1 MKDYDV
7 ILASGAEHLR
17 ERFRDLGFRVFS
29 SDWNY
34 DGRRLFP
41 NTDLYARI
49 AEVHKLSNRKVII
62 FQSCTGAGPAEQE
75 PRTTSDRLV
84 ELFLLLDILRAPVD
98 VEKTSHK
105 EYKTT
110 SVSPPSNVEVVLTY
124 QPFALQ
130 DKAFLTGEASSSR
143 WAVEEISK
151 ACNKVWVVN
160 PHASHS
166 LDWIRKLKE
175 RGTLEIIDVIPSLI
189 EFAAVQFGFDDYVVV
204 TPDEGGQERF
214 NVAGFGKSRK
224 NSFTVEL
231 SGDVD
236 VSGRNVIIVD
246 DLTKT
251 GSTLIKA
258 GARLKKMK
266 AKNIGLAVAHAL
278 PIMKRGEELLE
289 KLISKSKGRIVATNT
304 IYTRC
309 FCLNNPALTYNI
321 VDSLVKTI

>member
-75 PRTTSDRLV
+75 PRTTSDRIV
-84 ELFLLLDILRAPVD
+84 ELLLLLDILRAPVD
-98 VEKTSHK
+98 VEKRGHK
-105 EYKTT
+105 EYKATP
-110 SVSPPSNVEVVLTY
+110 VAPPSSVEVVLTY

-143 WAVEEISK
+143 WAIEEIAK

-160 PHASHS
+160 PHAVESI
-166 LDWIRKLKE
+166 DWMHKMQE
-175 RGTLEIIDVIPSLI
+175 RDLLEIIDVINCLI
-189 EFAAVQFGFDDYVVV
+189 EFTSVKFGFD
-204 TPDEGGQERF
+204 E
-214 NVAGFGKSRK
+214 
-224 NSFTVEL
+224 
-231 SGDVD
+231 
-236 VSGRNVIIVD
+236 
-246 DLTKT
+246 
-251 GSTLIKA
+251 
-258 GARLKKMK
+258 
-266 AKNIGLAVAHAL
+266 
-278 PIMKRGEELLE
+278 
-289 KLISKSKGRIVATNT
+289 
-304 IYTRC
+304 
-309 FCLNNPALTYNI
+309 
-321 VDSLVKTI
+321 

>member
-49 AEVHKLSNRKVII
+49 AEVHKLSNRKAII

-110 SVSPPSNVEVVLTY
+110 PVSPPSNVEVVLTY

-160 PHASHS
+160 PHASHD
-166 LDWIRKLKE
+166 LDWMHKLKE
-175 RGTLEIIDVIPSLI
+175 RGTLEIIDIIPGLI
-189 EFAAVQFGFDDYVVV
+189 KFAAVQFGFDDYVVV

-258 GARLKKMK
+258 RARLKKMK

>member
-34 DGRRLFP
+34 DGSRLFP

-98 VEKTSHK
+98 VEKTNHK

-110 SVSPPSNVEVVLTY
+110 AVSPPSHVEVVLTY

-160 PHASHS
+160 PHVSDS
-166 LDWIRKLKE
+166 LDWMHKLIEKDIVE
-175 RGTLEIIDVIPSLI
+175 VIDVIPGLV
-189 EFAAVQFGFDDYVVV
+189 EFAAIQFGFDDYVVV

-214 NVAGFGKSRK
+214 NVAGFRKSRK

-231 SGDVD
+231 SGDVEVVD
-236 VSGRNVIIVD
+236 RNVIIVD

-258 GARLKKMK
+258 RARLKKMK

-278 PIMKRGEELLE
+278 PIIKHGEELLE
-289 KLISKSKGRIVATNT
+289 RLISKSKGRIVATNT

>member
-17 ERFRDLGFRVFS
+17 KRFRNLGFRVYS

-49 AEVHKLSNRKVII
+49 AEVHKLANRKVVVI
-62 FQSCTGAGPAEQE
+62 QNCTGSGPAEQE
-75 PRTTSDRLV
+75 PRTTSDRIV
-84 ELFLLLDILRAPVD
+84 ELLLLLDILQAPVD
-98 VEKTSHK
+98 VEKRGHK
-105 EYKTT
+105 EYVATP
-110 SVSPPSNVEVVLTY
+110 VPPPSSVEVVLTY

-160 PHASHS
+160 PHAVESI
-166 LDWIRKLKE
+166 DWMQKMQK
-175 RGTLEIIDVIPSLI
+175 RGLLEIIDVIPDLI
-189 EFAAVQFGFDDYVVV
+189 KFAVTQFGFDDFVVV

-224 NSFTVEL
+224 NSFSVEL
-231 SGDVD
+231 SGNVD
-236 VSGRNVIIVD
+236 VSNRNVIIVD

-258 GARLKKMK
+258 RARLKKMK
-266 AKNIGLAVAHAL
+266 AKNIGLVVAHTL
-278 PIMKRGEELLE
+278 PIMKHGEELLE
-289 KLISKSKGRIVATNT
+289 KLISKSKGRIVASNT
-304 IYTRC
+304 IRTRC
-309 FCLNNPALTYNI
+309 FCYNNPALTYNI

>member
-1 MKDYDV
+1 MKNYDV

-49 AEVHKLSNRKVII
+49 AEVHKLSNRKVVVI
-62 FQSCTGAGPAEQE
+62 QSCTGAGPAEQE

-110 SVSPPSNVEVVLTY
+110 SVPPPSNVEVVLTY

-143 WAVEEISK
+143 WAIEEISK

-160 PHASHS
+160 PHASDS
-166 LDWIRKLKE
+166 FDWMHKLKE
-175 RGTLEIIDVIPSLI
+175 RGMLEVIDTIPDLI
-189 EFAAVQFGFDDYVVV
+189 EFAAIQFGFDDYVVV
-204 TPDEGGQERF
+204 TPDEGGQKRF

-231 SGDVD
+231 SGDID

-258 GARLKKMK
+258 RARLKKMK
-266 AKNIGLAVAHAL
+266 AKNIGLAVAHTL

-289 KLISKSKGRIVATNT
+289 KLISKSKGLIVATNT
-304 IYTRC
+304 IHTRC
-309 FCLNNPALTYNI
+309 FCQNNPALTYNI

>member
-49 AEVHKLSNRKVII
+49 AEVHKLSNRKVVI

-98 VEKTSHK
+98 VEKKGHK

-110 SVSPPSNVEVVLTY
+110 SVPPPSNVEVVLTY

-143 WAVEEISK
+143 WAIEEISK
-151 ACNKVWVVN
+151 VCNKVWVVN
-160 PHASHS
+160 PHAPDS
-166 LDWIRKLKE
+166 LDWMHKLIEK
-175 RGTLEIIDVIPSLI
+175 GTVEVIDVIPGLI
-189 EFAAVQFGFDDYVVV
+189 EFGAVQFGFNDYVVV

-231 SGDVD
+231 SGDID
-236 VSGRNVIIVD
+236 VSGQNVIIVD

-258 GARLKKMK
+258 RARLKKLK
-266 AKNIGLAVAHAL
+266 AKNIGLVVAHAL
-278 PIMKRGEELLE
+278 PIMNRGEELLE

-321 VDSLVKTI
+321 VDSLVKII

>member
-17 ERFRDLGFRVFS
+17 ERFRDLGFRVFT

-49 AEVHKLSNRKVII
+49 AEVHKLSNRKVVV
-62 FQSCTGAGPAEQE
+62 FQSCTGSGPAEQE

-105 EYKTT
+105 KYKTT
-110 SVSPPSNVEVVLTY
+110 SVPPPSNVEVVLTY

-130 DKAFLTGEASSSR
+130 DKAFLTGETPSSR
-143 WAVEEISK
+143 WAIEEISK

-160 PHASHS
+160 PHAPDS
-166 LDWIRKLKE
+166 LDWMHKLKE
-175 RGTLEIIDVIPSLI
+175 RGMLEVIDIIPGLI
-189 EFAAVQFGFDDYVVV
+189 EFAAVQFGFDDYVIV

-236 VSGRNVIIVD
+236 VSGQNVIIVD

-258 GARLKKMK
+258 RARLKMMK
-266 AKNIGLAVAHAL
+266 AKNIGLAVAHTL
-278 PIMKRGEELLE
+278 PIMKHGEELLE
-289 KLISKSKGRIVATNT
+289 KLISKSKGKIVATNT
-304 IYTRC
+304 IHTRC
-309 FCLNNPALTYNI
+309 FCQNNPALTYNI